1 MEPSATQEYSGG
13 GDDATRSEAGRKPR
27 RVRPLALVSLVAIV
41 AGWEL
46 SAQLVGTNR
55 ATGATVVPGIADTF
69 GAFISY
75 ANNWKGGFGAG
86 DTRLGAPETY
96 WGAVL
101 GLAYNTGFTMIRLI
115 AGLIPGIVCGIGLAF
130 LMSWS
135 RILRESIS
143 FTAHFARMMP
153 LLAMVPLFALWFGGR
168 PIGVILFVAVAVFV
182 LLFVITINAIGNVP
196 SYYAQYA
203 RSLGAGKTRT
213 YVKVIF
219 PAVLPQLRGGILL
232 ALGFSWSAVVAAE
245 FLGTQTGL
253 GRITMYAL
261 EFARVDTIA
270 LTALIV
276 VALSATTFL
285 LANRLLTW
293 LTRWAE

>member
-1 MEPSATQEYSGG
+1 MEPRTEQASSNPGVFAQPGAE
-13 GDDATRSEAGRKPR
+13 RKR
-27 RVRPLALVSLVAIV
+27 RRFRPLALVSLVAIIG
-41 AGWEL
+41 GWEL
-46 SAQLVGTNR
+46 SALLVGTNR
-55 ATGATVVPGIADTF
+55 ATGAMVVPSIADTF

-75 ANNWKGGFGAG
+75 ANNWEGGLGAG

-101 GLAYNTGFTMIRLI
+101 GLGYNTGFTMFRLI
-115 AGLIPGIVCGIGLAF
+115 GGLIPGVVCGIGLAF

-168 PIGVILFVAVAVFV
+168 PIGAILFVAVAVFV
-182 LLFVITINAIGNVP
+182 LLFVITISAIANVP
-196 SYYAQYA
+196 SYYAQFA
-203 RSLGAGKTRT
+203 RSLGAGETRT
-213 YVKVIF
+213 YVTVIF

-253 GRITMYAL
+253 GRITMYAQ

-285 LANRLLTW
+285 LANKLLAW

>member
-1 MEPSATQEYSGG
+1 MEERRTSSTGAESEL
-13 GDDATRSEAGRKPR
+13 AAEREAGNER
-27 RVRPLALVSLVAIV
+27 RRSRPLALVSLAAII
-41 AGWEL
+41 AAWEL
-46 SAQLVGTNR
+46 SARFAGINQM
-55 ATGATVVPGIADTF
+55 TGAMVVPSIADTF

-75 ANNWKGGFGAG
+75 SNNWVGGLGAG

-101 GLAYNTGFTMIRLI
+101 GLVYNACFTIFRLI
-115 AGLIPGIVCGIGLAF
+115 AGLIPGLICGIGLAF

-135 RILRESIS
+135 RFVRESIA
-143 FTAHFARMMP
+143 FIAHFARMMP

-168 PIGVILFVAVAVFV
+168 AIGTILFVAVAVFV

-196 SYYAQYA
+196 TYYAQFA
-203 RSLGAGKTRT
+203 RSLGAGEIRT
-213 YVKVIF
+213 YVTVIF

-253 GRITMYAL
+253 GRITMYAQ

-270 LTALIV
+270 LTAIIV
-276 VALSATTFL
+276 IALSATTFL
-285 LANRLLTW
+285 LANRFLTW